1 LKKQRAFVGAAIAAA
16 VSGVAFP
23 AFAVDNVW
31 TGATDT
37 NWNTPTNWSLGRVP
51 TNANGAPTG
60 DTFDDAVVN
69 STTVV
74 PLISADLA
82 ATPRDIVVG
91 SGAGT
96 NGQVNHTAGTAAT
109 GNGNWMFVGR
119 DGGTGKYNLGNAATT
134 GGTLT
139 GIGLGSGSI
148 NVSGRIYVA
157 GHFGGA
163 ANGVLNINTTGTITT
178 GSDINLGA
186 ANGTGT
192 VNLDAGTVNVGGWI
206 SVGRDENGTNGTGNW
221 NQSGGT
227 VNVNGNTVLG
237 LPGTHG
243 NFNLTGGT
251 HTVAGEFWV
260 GNGVGNSVPSVGVAN
275 VSAGTVTVNNWIAV
289 GREGAVGTLNVSG
302 NGTVQKQGGGHITI
316 GTGAGGNGTVAVSG
330 NGTLSSNADIIVAEN
345 NPTAVAVVNQ
355 SGGRV
360 LVGGNLDVQRNG
372 TGTYNLSGGTL
383 SVDGRTPDDPA
394 SQVLGI
400 DGRQGTFTFTG
411 GRITRSNAGVI
422 TYVGDL
428 HVGNKAAG
436 FKLDTDKTFAVG
448 GLLDVAPGVT
458 FDVTGRTIPAHTGG
472 GFETGSF
479 PLGTDNSILGTFD
492 PSTTSVL
499 GLNNLAGAT
508 FISEAAGEGHTYS
521 DTQRVFWVQESAGQV
536 SLQYSV
542 AAAPEPGTIALLALS
557 GVTLL
562 TRRRRK

>member
-1 LKKQRAFVGAAIAAA
+1 VAREYSLCKHLASAIFALSKSIGSVSFRERGGGKLKKQRAFVGAAIAAA

-119 DGGTGKYNLGNAATT
+119 DGGTGKYNLGNTATT

-243 NFNLTGGT
+243 NFNLT
-251 HTVAGEFWV
+251 
-260 GNGVGNSVPSVGVAN
+260 
-275 VSAGTVTVNNWIAV
+275 
-289 GREGAVGTLNVSG
+289 
-302 NGTVQKQGGGHITI
+302 
-316 GTGAGGNGTVAVSG
+316 GGNGTVAVSG

-436 FKLDTDKTFAVG
+436 FKLDTDKTFAVA